1 MNTTWLDHL
10 RHRGATVDSA
20 GVVSFGDGGAE
31 AAAIARGT
39 MLCDL
44 SHYALIRFSGE
55 DSQQYLQNQLSC
67 DVDAMAVGT
76 ARYGGYCT
84 PQGRMLASFMLWKDE
99 TGYSMQLPR
108 SLVTPI
114 RKRLATYIL
123 RSKVTAVD
131 ASDEYVLLG
140 IAGKQAEAAL
150 RHRFE
155 NIPSAPLRLTV
166 AQDATVLR
174 LGAERF
180 QVAAPANAAPAI
192 WDALGAHATPVG
204 SAAWDWLQIR
214 QGIPVITPATQEQF
228 VPQMANLD
236 LLGGVSFS
244 KGCYPGQEI
253 VARMHY
259 LGKLKQRMYLANI
272 GGKEAPQPGDKLYS
286 ADKENQATGMVVNA
300 APSPDGGYDV
310 LAVIQIESARQSSVH
325 WQSLAGPPLRLLD
338 LPYKL

>member
-1 MNTTWLDHL
+1 MNKSWQSFLA
-10 RHRGATVDSA
+10 GAGARITAA
-20 GVVSFGDGGAE
+20 GIEFGDRSAE

-39 MLCDL
+39 VLCDL
-44 SHYALIRFSGE
+44 SHYGLIRFSGE

-67 DVDAMAVGT
+67 DVDAIAVGT
-76 ARYGGYCT
+76 AQYGGYCT

-99 TGYSMQLPR
+99 TGYAMQLPR
-108 SLVTPI
+108 SLVVPI

-140 IAGKQAEAAL
+140 IAGKQAEAVL
-150 RHRFE
+150 SHRFA
-155 NIPSAPLRLTV
+155 NIPSAPLRLTI

-192 WDALGAHATPVG
+192 WDALGTHATPVG

-236 LLGGVSFS
+236 VLGGVSFS

-259 LGKLKQRMYLANI
+259 LGKLKQRMYLANVA
-272 GGKEAPQPGDKLYS
+272 GQAAPQPGDKLYS
-286 ADKENQATGMVVNA
+286 ADMANQATGMVVNGA
-300 APSPDGGYDV
+300 SSPDGGYDV
-310 LAVIQIESARQSSVH
+310 LAVIQIESARQGSVH
-325 WQSLAGPPLRLLD
+325 WKTPDGLQLRFLD
-338 LPYKL
+338 LPYKI